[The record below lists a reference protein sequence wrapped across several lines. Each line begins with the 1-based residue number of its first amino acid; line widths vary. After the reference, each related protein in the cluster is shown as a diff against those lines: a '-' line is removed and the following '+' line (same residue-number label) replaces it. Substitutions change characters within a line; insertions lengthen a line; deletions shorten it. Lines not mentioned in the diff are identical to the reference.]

1 METLM
6 ESDDLWPT
14 LAFIFGG
21 CLFLLNPVG
30 FTAIAA
36 IVFGVYKLNAYM
48 TRRRDKKIAD
58 AIAAEKRE
66 WEENAIPVGE
76 SALAEQP

>member
-1 METLM
+1 
-6 ESDDLWPT
+6 
-14 LAFIFGG
+14 
-21 CLFLLNPVG
+21 
-30 FTAIAA
+30 
-36 IVFGVYKLNAYM
+36 M